1 MPESNRKFKTYYRL
15 GLIQNWNWPL
25 FWFSLPFYVA
35 LGFLFDILI
44 TGNWSPLWIAI
55 FVAVTIFEITLVVIS
70 KKTFLPWLLSKPGSG
85 FYGLIFAGFVNSSR
99 NLLVAFLA
107 LEFGLEESINWGQ
120 RAVTGFI
127 AGMVFYLIF
136 VSVSGSRIQHDITM
150 LRLKNLQ
157 QFLIRNRAEAA
168 ELLEAEEQKLL
179 DQTQQ
184 ALLPRINKITQ
195 MLKSN
200 QARSESIQELR
211 ALVQDQVRP
220 LSEQL
225 REGSAK
231 LSSALAPAEVANI
244 KPQFFTDQFLLRRAI
259 RPVALL
265 VMTALSQYLVCQ
277 IMFSPQVAQQ
287 NLLLLAAGFVLY
299 LAVGLLIPKHKMV
312 SRRFGITVLALLFS
326 LLGLPMFLF
335 NLPRLTDLPNTL
347 MFATVIAFPI
357 IFGMALG
364 NSAVL
369 DEARQEAEKHLLR
382 DNESLSREAALFE
395 QKLWIAKR
403 SWSFVV
409 HGTVQSALTAAITR
423 LSATEELEPYQI
435 ELVLQ
440 DIKRAQDALLKT
452 PEVLV
457 EMNTALNAVVSTWK
471 GICQVSWQIGERAN
485 RVLNR
490 DNAVRICVNE
500 IVKEAIS
507 NAVRHGDATK
517 ASVEINRS
525 NDEVMEILVRN
536 NGRAPLARASKG
548 VGSQMYDELTLNWTL
563 THNRALGTVDLKALL
578 PISLVTAEKF

>member
-99 NLLVAFLA
+99 NLMVAFLA
-107 LEFGLEESINWGQ
+107 LDFGLEESINWGQ
-120 RAVTGFI
+120 RAVTGFT

-157 QFLIRNRAEAA
+157 QSLIRNRAEAA
-168 ELLEAEEQKLL
+168 DLLDAENQKLL
-179 DQTQQ
+179 VQTQQ
-184 ALLPRINKITQ
+184 ALLPRINKIAQ
-195 MLKSN
+195 MLQSN

-244 KPQFFTDQFLLRRAI
+244 KPQFFTDRFLLRRAI

-265 VMTALSQYLVCQ
+265 VMTGLSQYLVCQ

-369 DEARQEAEKHLLR
+369 DEARQDAEKQLLR
-382 DNESLSREAALFE
+382 DNDSLSREAALFE

-525 NDEVMEILVRN
+525 SNEVMEILVRN
-536 NGRAPLARASKG
+536 NGRAPLARTTKG

>member
-25 FWFSLPFYVA
+25 FWFSLPFYVV

-70 KKTFLPWLLSKPGSG
+70 KKTFLPWFLSKPGSG

-99 NLLVAFLA
+99 NLMVAFLA

-184 ALLPRINKITQ
+184 ALLPRINKIAQ

-244 KPQFFTDQFLLRRAI
+244 KPQFFTDRFLLRRAI

-265 VMTALSQYLVCQ
+265 VMTGPSQYLVCQ
-277 IMFSPQVAQQ
+277 IMFSQQVAQQ

-369 DEARQEAEKHLLR
+369 DEAREEAEKHLLR